1 MHRLPPI
8 SRRWLAGALQLRTRP
23 TQTKLS
29 SLPALA
35 FWAGWSYLVLNE
47 VRAEEETVVPQTRE
61 PAVAGMFYPDDPV
74 LLQRQLDDLLDRDI
88 TPGPAPKALIVPH
101 AGYIYSGSIAASA
114 YLQLLPIRT
123 QIQRVVLLGPSHR
136 VGFEGLAASSAQYFS
151 TPLGLVR
158 LDQSAMDDVLLLPQ
172 VRVNDAAHQ
181 EEHSLEVQLPF
192 LQMILKKDFSLIPL
206 VVGDATASAVAEV
219 LEILWGGPETLL
231 LISSD
236 LSHYLDYASAQR
248 LDSATSTAIEQLNP
262 QAIDYQQAC
271 GRNPV
276 SGLLLAARHHGLN
289 ATTLDLRNSGDT
301 AGARDRVVGYG
312 AYAFS

>member
-1 MHRLPPI
+1 M
-8 SRRWLAGALQLRTRP
+8 
-23 TQTKLS
+23 
-29 SLPALA
+29 
-35 FWAGWSYLVLNE
+35 
-47 VRAEEETVVPQTRE
+47 PQTRE
-61 PAVAGMFYPDDPV
+61 PAVAGSFYPNDPV
-74 LLQRQLDDLLDRDI
+74 LLQRQIDDLLDREI

-101 AGYIYSGSIAASA
+101 AGYIYSGPVAASA
-114 YLQLLPIRT
+114 YLQLLPIRK

-136 VGFEGLAASSAQYFS
+136 TSFEGLAASSARYFS

-158 LDQSAMDDVLLLPQ
+158 IDQPAMDDILLLPQ
-172 VRVNDAAHQ
+172 VRVYDDAHK

-192 LQMILKKDFSLIPL
+192 LQMILRKDFGLIPL
-206 VVGDATASAVAEV
+206 VVGDATASSIAEV

-236 LSHYLDYASAQR
+236 LSHYLDYSTAQR
-248 LDSATSTAIEQLNP
+248 LDNATSAAIEQLNP

-276 SGLLLAARHHGLN
+276 SGLLLAARHHSLR

-301 AGARDRVVGYG
+301 AGSRDRVVGYG
-312 AYAFS
+312 AYAFF

>member
-61 PAVAGMFYPDDPV
+61 PAVAGIFYPDDPV

-101 AGYIYSGSIAASA
+101 AGYIYSGPIAASA
-114 YLQLLPIRT
+114 YLQLLPIRE

-136 VGFEGLAASSAQYFS
+136 VGFEGLAATSARYFS
-151 TPLGLVR
+151 TLLGLVR
-158 LDQSAMDDVLLLPQ
+158 IDQSAMDDILLLP
-172 VRVNDAAHQ
+172 
-181 EEHSLEVQLPF
+181 
-192 LQMILKKDFSLIPL
+192 
-206 VVGDATASAVAEV
+206 
-219 LEILWGGPETLL
+219 
-231 LISSD
+231 
-236 LSHYLDYASAQR
+236 
-248 LDSATSTAIEQLNP
+248 
-262 QAIDYQQAC
+262 
-271 GRNPV
+271 
-276 SGLLLAARHHGLN
+276 
-289 ATTLDLRNSGDT
+289 
-301 AGARDRVVGYG
+301 
-312 AYAFS
+312 